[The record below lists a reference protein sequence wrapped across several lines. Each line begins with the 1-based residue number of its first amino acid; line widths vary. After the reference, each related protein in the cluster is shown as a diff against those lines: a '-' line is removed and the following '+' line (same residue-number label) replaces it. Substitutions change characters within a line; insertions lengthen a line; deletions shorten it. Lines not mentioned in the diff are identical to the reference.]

1 MKDLKVL
8 FIGTYREVSG
18 WGDAA
23 RKYITALDAAG
34 VDVVP
39 RVIRIRPEFSEPHP
53 LILQLETK
61 KSTGANVV
69 IQNML
74 PHLMDYNGYFDKN
87 IGLFYTETN
96 NLGRSNWSYKLN
108 SLDEIWVSNQQSV
121 VCCERSN
128 IKRPVNVIP
137 IPCDAE
143 VYKKQYPKVPMPFIN
158 DDTFLFYYIGEHTPR
173 KNLQALM
180 IAFHTEFTKK
190 DNVSLLLKVGMMGQ
204 DEQFIMQQV
213 GQFCEDIKGAL
224 RMHDNM
230 ENYIKE
236 IILSQRITDEQ
247 LYSIHQRGD
256 CFVLPSSGEGWSM
269 PAFDALSFGKPVITS
284 RKIAPQFMN
293 DENSW
298 LLDSKEEP
306 VLFSNSPVRD
316 LYTGHETWE
325 KIDIM
330 ELRKTMRYAY
340 THRDE
345 TKTKGEAGRT
355 IPSQYSYE
363 IVGNQMKELLLK

>member
-23 RKYITALDAAG
+23 RKYITALDVAG

-74 PHLMDYNGYFDKN
+74 PHLMDYNGHFDKN

-96 NLGRSNWSYKLN
+96 NLGRSNWSAKLN
-108 SLDEIWVSNQQSV
+108 TMDEVWVSNQQSV
-121 VCCERSN
+121 GCCDRSN
-128 IKRPVNVIP
+128 IKKPVTVVP
-137 IPCDAE
+137 IPCDPE
-143 VYKKQYPKVPMPFIN
+143 IYTKQYPVVPIPFVN
-158 DDTFLFYYIGEHTPR
+158 ENTFVFYYIGEHTPR
-173 KNLQALM
+173 KNLQALL
-180 IAFHTEFTKK
+180 IAFHTEFSKK
-190 DNVSLLLKVGMMGQ
+190 DDVALLLKVGMMGQ
-204 DEQFIMQQV
+204 NDQFIMQQM
-213 GQFCEDIKGAL
+213 GQFCEDIKNAL
-224 RMHDNM
+224 RMYDNDS
-230 ENYIKE
+230 YIKE
-236 IILSQRITDEQ
+236 IILSQRITEEQ
-247 LYSIHQRGD
+247 LYSLHQRGD

-269 PAFDALSFGKPVITS
+269 PAFDALGFGKPVITA
-284 RKIAPQFMN
+284 RKVASQFIT

-298 LLDSKEEP
+298 LLDSREEP
-306 VLFSNSPVRD
+306 VLFNNSPVRD

-340 THRDE
+340 NNREE
-345 TKTKGEAGRT
+345 TRAKGQLGRT

-363 IVGNQMKELLLK
+363 NIGNQMKELLLK